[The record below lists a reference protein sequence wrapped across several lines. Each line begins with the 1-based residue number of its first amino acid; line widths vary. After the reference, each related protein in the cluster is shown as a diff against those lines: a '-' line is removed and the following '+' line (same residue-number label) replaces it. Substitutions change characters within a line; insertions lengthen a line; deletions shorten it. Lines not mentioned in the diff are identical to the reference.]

1 MERRDKTRQII
12 YTAVFAALIFAA
24 TYAVKIPTFTG
35 GYVHPG
41 DAVLILGAC
50 LLGPLPGALAGALGS
65 ALTDLAGGYL
75 VYVPGTLVIKGAM
88 GLCCGA
94 ILRLSP
100 RRGGWAAAVGAVAA
114 EALMVAGYFD
124 YEAVCL
130 GLGMGAAASV
140 PANMGQGLFGAA
152 AGVALYLA
160 LRKLPAPLLRQ

>member
-24 TYAVKIPTFTG
+24 TYAVKIPTG

-50 LLGPLPGALAGALGS
+50 LLGPGPGALAGALGS
-65 ALTDLAGGYL
+65 ALTDLVGGYL
-75 VYVPGTLVIKGAM
+75 VYVPGTLIIKGAI

-114 EALMVAGYFD
+114 EALMVAGYFA

>member
-1 MERRDKTRQII
+1 MERRDKTHRLI
-12 YTAVFAALIFAA
+12 YTALFAALIFAA

-50 LLGPLPGALAGALGS
+50 LLGPGGGALAGALGS

-75 VYVPGTLVIKGAM
+75 IYVPGTLVIKGAM

-94 ILRLSP
+94 VARLG
-100 RRGGWAAAVGAVAA
+100 RRRSAWAAAVGAAAA
-114 EALMVAGYFD
+114 ETLMVAGYFA
-124 YEAVCL
+124 YEALCL
-130 GLGMGAAASV
+130 GFGMGAAASV
-140 PANMGQGLFGAA
+140 PANIGQALFGAA

-160 LRKLPAPLLRQ
+160 LGRFSKPAQ